1 VVTTIQLD
9 EKTKHKLESLKSH
22 SRETYNDVIERL
34 ILSKEDDGILSPT
47 TIKNI
52 ESSLDYIK
60 KGRVYS
66 TNQVKKK
73 LGLK

>member
-1 VVTTIQLD
+1 MVTTIQLD
-9 EKTKHKLESLKSH
+9 EKTKHKLEELKSY

-34 ILSKEDDGILSPT
+34 IRSKEEEERLSPS

-52 ESSLDYIK
+52 ESSLADIK

-66 TNQVKKK
+66 TGQVKKK
-73 LGLK
+73 LGLR